1 MFLSENLTKLVKKN
15 LKVSSDIIDSIN
27 DTTTK
32 QELASIKTEIWI

>member
-15 LKVSSDIIDSIN
+15 LKVSPDIIDSIN

-32 QELASIKTEIWI
+32 QELASIRTEIWI